1 MFALDLEATGTDP
14 VKDRIIQIGLVNMD
28 GGDTVSYTIDPDR
41 PIPKEVA
48 ALTGLDDHAVFGC
61 PKFAKVAYHI
71 ATTIHDEVL
80 VTFNGLRFD
89 VPMLAEEFERAGV
102 DYKFGP
108 IIDVGVLFKMH
119 HPRTLADAVRIYLG
133 REMEGAHDAVND
145 AKATA
150 EILQAM
156 AKQWEKIH
164 GLTAGEA
171 AALCCYG
178 RPPAD
183 PHGIL
188 VRIDGKVCYTH
199 KRVRDVPVE
208 DDIGYAWWML
218 QNDFPAATKR
228 VLRAELERIHS
239 KQDGDGLF

>member
-1 MFALDLEATGTDP
+1 MYALDLEATGLDP
-14 VKDRIIQIGLVNMD
+14 AKDRIIQIGLVGMGVYDFCMCRMVN
-28 GGDTVSYTIDPDR
+28 PER

-48 ALTGLDDHAVFGC
+48 ELTGIDDARVQGMPTF
-61 PKFAKVAYHI
+61 KDVAHDI
-71 ATTIHDEVL
+71 AARIEGKLL

-89 VPMLAEEFERAGV
+89 VPLLAEEFERAGV
-102 DYKFGP
+102 DYRFGP
-108 IIDVGVLFKMH
+108 IIDVGVLFKLH

-133 REMEGAHDAVND
+133 EEMNGAHDALND
-145 AKATA
+145 AQYTA
-150 EILQAM
+150 RVMQAISQQFDGVRGM
-156 AKQWEKIH
+156 DAN
-164 GLTAGEA
+164 GV

-188 VRIDGKVCYTH
+188 VWIDGKVCYTH

-208 DDIGYAWWML
+208 DDLGYAGWMM

-239 KQDGDGLF
+239 KQDDGLV